1 MKKVVVMASGEGS
14 NFSAIVNSGIEVA
27 QLISDNKNANVL
39 KRAEKAGVETRLLT
53 PDYRGREEHE
63 KRISFVMPEDTELVV
78 LAGYMRIFSPWF
90 IERWKN
96 KIINIH
102 PSLLP
107 AFGGGCHAIRDAWKY
122 GCIAFGITVHWVTEE
137 IDAGPIIEQRAIHKF
152 DNDTLETM
160 TNKIHGVE
168 HYTYPAVNQ
177 KNITR
182 RNQMFLIKYC
192 GS

>member
-1 MKKVVVMASGEGS
+1 MKNIVVMASGEGS

-90 IERWKN
+90 I
-96 KIINIH
+96 
-102 PSLLP
+102 
-107 AFGGGCHAIRDAWKY
+107 
-122 GCIAFGITVHWVTEE
+122 
-137 IDAGPIIEQRAIHKF
+137 
-152 DNDTLETM
+152 
-160 TNKIHGVE
+160 
-168 HYTYPAVNQ
+168 
-177 KNITR
+177 
-182 RNQMFLIKYC
+182 
-192 GS
+192 